1 MSDEFLIVPYRVRA
15 AGTDVPPEEVQAA
28 INSLAQQVTIA
39 LNDLD
44 TGAAPSGPAGGDLG
58 GTYPNPTVVALHVTS
73 GTESGVA
80 ITGST
85 VDSTPLGATTPST
98 VAGTS
103 VFAGGGAV
111 PAVTATGTQV
121 YNSPNP
127 TVQFI
132 DSIRSANNKNAFVTW
147 GSTVLAFGFANDAFT
162 SFTNALT
169 ITGGQAAGISGI
181 TSSSGTGVWAHT
193 GGFSASGGINSTA
206 IGATTASTGAFT
218 TLTSTGGAFNGT
230 VGATTPSTGAF
241 TTVTATTPVGVA
253 SGGTG
258 RSTLLAH
265 GVLVGEGTAGINQL
279 AVGNTGQML
288 LGSSGADPGFGN
300 NPIITGGTI
309 NSTPVG
315 ATTPSTGAFTT
326 LSATG
331 AVTGIPGRLLA
342 VQRFTASGTYTPTAG
357 TNTAI
362 IEGCGGGGGG
372 GGAAATTAAQIAP
385 AGPGA
390 AGSWGRAQIS
400 APTTQTVTIGGAGGG
415 GAAGAN
421 AGSAG
426 TQTSIGTYLVC
437 PGGGGGPAGAAVAF
451 ANNQT
456 FTGPGTPGAAATSS
470 GTLLYGA
477 AGAAGQGSFNS
488 YNAAGGAVSVGGSGP
503 YGAGGFSVG
512 GSASAAGTGFGAGG
526 NGPFNSASV
535 SATAGGNGTAGF
547 LLVYE
552 YA

>member
-132 DSIRSANNKNAFVTW
+132 DSIRSANNKNAFITW

-181 TSSSGTGVWAHT
+181 TSSSGTGAWAHT

-241 TTVTATTPVGVA
+241 TTLSA
-253 SGGTG
+253 S
-258 RSTLLAH
+258 ST
-265 GVLVGEGTAGINQL
+265 V
-279 AVGNTGQML
+279 
-288 LGSSGADPGFGN
+288 SGAGFTTFFASPP
-300 NPIITGGTI
+300 PIG
-309 NSTPVG
+309 ST
-315 ATTPSTGAFTT
+315 AANTGAFTT
-326 LSATG
+326 LSATSTVSGAGFTTFFASPPPIGGTAANTGAFTTLSASG
-331 AVTGIPGRLLA
+331 AVSGTGFVNRFASPGPIGNTA
-342 VQRFTASGTYTPTAG
+342 ASTGAFTTITASSTITPSSTAG
-357 TNTAI
+357 IVGTTTNDN
-362 IEGCGGGGGG
+362 
-372 GGAAATTAAQIAP
+372 
-385 AGPGA
+385 
-390 AGSWGRAQIS
+390 
-400 APTTQTVTIGGAGGG
+400 
-415 GAAGAN
+415 AN
-421 AGSAG
+421 AGSVGELLSNDTLTTSMTSTVGMNATSISLTAGDWDVTGIVQFNPAG
-426 TQTSIGTYLVC
+426 TTTTNQWVVGVSTVSATFGTVL
-437 PGGGGGPAGAAVAF
+437 GGIP
-451 ANNQT
+451 NYM
-456 FTGPGTPGAAATSS
+456 
-470 GTLLYGA
+470 LL
-477 AGAAGQGSFNS
+477 
-488 YNAAGGAVSVGGSGP
+488 
-503 YGAGGFSVG
+503 
-512 GSASAAGTGFGAGG
+512 
-526 NGPFNSASV
+526 NGI
-535 SATAGGNGTAGF
+535 SATAGSGQQFVAPVTRVSLASTATVYLVAQAQFAVSTMTASGF
-547 LLVYE
+547 IRARRVR
-552 YA
+552 